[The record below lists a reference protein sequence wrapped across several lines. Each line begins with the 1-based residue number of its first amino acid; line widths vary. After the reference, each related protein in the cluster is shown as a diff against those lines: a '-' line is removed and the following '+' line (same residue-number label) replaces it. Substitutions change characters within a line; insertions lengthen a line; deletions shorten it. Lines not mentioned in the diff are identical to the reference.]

1 MYSTEWLNTNRV
13 KLYVHIFFRVSIIL
27 ILNVTSSR
35 NLHCG
40 RNNHNLQ
47 GKKLLKTALNGSF
60 SDGFIVRTM
69 KYLNNL
75 YAIMTNFIS
84 DVIFVAY
91 RIDVR
96 LNYSTLKYT

>member
-1 MYSTEWLNTNRV
+1 MYSTEWFITNRV

-40 RNNHNLQ
+40 SNNHNLQ
-47 GKKLLKTALNGSF
+47 GKKIVENGSF
-60 SDGFIVRTM
+60 SEGFIVRTM

-75 YAIMTNFIS
+75 YVIMTIFVS

-91 RIDVR
+91 RIDVH
-96 LNYSTLKYT
+96 LNYSTLKYA